1 MLFMTCIEFQGARL
15 LSDAMWVNIELD
27 APDAVGSFSLWK
39 EFISEYET
47 EESVE
52 VSQLAGKYKLQA
64 GDIRYTLGGAYAIAR
79 SMGRKAITAEDISS
93 AVKQHNGKSLGEY
106 AELLDSRI
114 SRDELVVDEETA
126 KQLEYIE
133 NRLKYRNLVDAEW
146 GFDEKVRYG
155 KGVCSLFYGPPG
167 TGKTMAAR
175 VLATQLGLD
184 IYRVDLSRMIS
195 KYIGETQKN
204 ITELFERA
212 KGVNALL
219 FFDEADAMFA
229 KRTEVSDS
237 HDRNSNSEVAHLLQK
252 LEEYDGISIL
262 ATNLKDNIDDAFKRR
277 IKYMVYFA
285 FPDGDTRAILWKK
298 MLPDKAPVEEGLD
311 LDFFAHKFE
320 MSGSEIKDAVLH
332 AAYMAAREQTAIG
345 NSHIME
351 AVKLSFAKYGKVL
364 KREDFGY
371 IGI

>member
-1 MLFMTCIEFQGARL
+1 
-15 LSDAMWVNIELD
+15 
-27 APDAVGSFSLWK
+27 
-39 EFISEYET
+39 
-47 EESVE
+47 
-52 VSQLAGKYKLQA
+52 
-64 GDIRYTLGGAYAIAR
+64 
-79 SMGRKAITAEDISS
+79 
-93 AVKQHNGKSLGEY
+93 
-106 AELLDSRI
+106 
-114 SRDELVVDEETA
+114 
-126 KQLEYIE
+126 
-133 NRLKYRNLVDAEW
+133 
-146 GFDEKVRYG
+146 
-155 KGVCSLFYGPPG
+155 
-167 TGKTMAAR
+167 MAAR

-298 MLPDKAPVEEGLD
+298 MLPDKAPIEEGLD